1 MVVLF
6 KTARGKGLNLM
17 TDETTDIINQEKLQ
31 ELLSKLPE
39 NVLAE
44 ALAEKVVTQ
53 DPSGEITEV
62 VRTVAQEYSGP
73 LPPPRMLEHY
83 DSVQPGFADRIVSM
97 AEKEQSHR
105 HNLEYQG
112 VSGAIKKDSRGQHY
126 ALVTSILLIASCAF
140 LIYSGH
146 EVSGSILGGGSL
158 TGLAYI
164 FISGRKK
171 DHPAK
176 DQSE

>member
-1 MVVLF
+1 
-6 KTARGKGLNLM
+6 M
-17 TDETTDIINQEKLQ
+17 TKQTTDIEEQKELQ

-44 ALAEKVVTQ
+44 ALAEKIVTQ
-53 DPSGEITEV
+53 DPTGEITEV

-73 LPPPRMLEHY
+73 LPPPKMLEHY
-83 DSVQPGFADRIVSM
+83 DSVQPGFANRIVAM

-105 HNLEYQG
+105 HNLENQG
-112 VSGAIKKDSRGQHY
+112 VSGAINKDSRGQHY
-126 ALVTSILLIASCAF
+126 ALITSILLIASCAF

-171 DHPAK
+171 DRLSK
-176 DQSE
+176 EES

>member
-1 MVVLF
+1 
-6 KTARGKGLNLM
+6 M
-17 TDETTDIINQEKLQ
+17 TDERTDINESEELQ

-44 ALAEKVVTQ
+44 ALAEKVVTR

-83 DSVQPGFADRIVSM
+83 DSVHPGFADRIVLM
-97 AEKEQSHR
+97 AEKEQNHR
-105 HNLEYQG
+105 HNLENQG
-112 VSGAIKKDSRGQHY
+112 VSGAINKDSRGQHY
-126 ALVTSILLIASCAF
+126 ALITSILLISACTF

-171 DHPAK
+171 EKVTTDES
-176 DQSE
+176 Q

>member
-1 MVVLF
+1 M
-6 KTARGKGLNLM
+6 KNTAESGSLEKA
-17 TDETTDIINQEKLQ
+17 DEKEIL

-44 ALAEKVVTQ
+44 ALAEKVVRE

-62 VRTVAQEYSGP
+62 VRTIAQEYSGP
-73 LPPPRMLEHY
+73 IPPPRMLEHY
-83 DSVQPGFADRIVSM
+83 ESVQPGFADRIVSM

-105 HNLEYQG
+105 HQLESRG
-112 VSGAIKKDSRGQHY
+112 VEGAVRKDARGQHY
-126 ALVTSILLIASCAF
+126 ALITSVLLIVSCVF
-140 LIYSGH
+140 LIYTGH
-146 EVSGSILGGGSL
+146 EVSGSILAGGSL

-171 DHPAK
+171 DKAP
-176 DQSE
+176 

>member
-1 MVVLF
+1 MADDATNVT
-6 KTARGKGLNLM
+6 KQK
-17 TDETTDIINQEKLQ
+17 ELQ

-44 ALAEKVVTQ
+44 ALAEKVVTT

-62 VRTVAQEYSGP
+62 IRTVAQEYSGP
-73 LPPPRMLEHY
+73 LPPPGMLKHY
-83 DSVQPGFADRIVSM
+83 DTVQPGFSDRIVSM
-97 AEKEQSHR
+97 AEKEQNHR
-105 HNLEYQG
+105 HNLENKG
-112 VSGAIKKDSRGQHY
+112 VSGAINKDSRGQHY
-126 ALVTSILLIASCAF
+126 ALITSILLITSCVF

-146 EVSGSILGGGSL
+146 EISGSILGGGSL

-171 DHPAK
+171 DPPAK
-176 DQSE
+176 EESSQ

>member
-1 MVVLF
+1 M
-6 KTARGKGLNLM
+6 A
-17 TDETTDIINQEKLQ
+17 DEKKDLAEQRELQ
-31 ELLSKLPE
+31 SLLSQLPE

-44 ALAEKVVTQ
+44 ALAEKVVTE

-83 DSVQPGFADRIVSM
+83 DTVQSGFADRIVSM

-105 HNLEYQG
+105 HNLESLG
-112 VSGAIKKDSRGQHY
+112 VNGAIKKDSRGQNY
-126 ALVTSILLIASCAF
+126 ALITSILLIAACVF

-171 DHPAK
+171 ESPSK
-176 DQSE
+176 EQSQ